1 MRTASL
7 IMFAIMILPVRQEK
21 DYAKQR
27 EEMVKRQIENRGI
40 KDYATLAA
48 MRKVPRHLFVP
59 QDQMAHAYE
68 DRPLPIGWGQTISQP
83 YIVAYMTEVIKPK
96 SNFRVLEIGSGSG
109 YQAAVLAEIVK
120 EVYTI
125 EIIEALGK
133 EAGSRLG
140 KLNYKTVQTK
150 TADGYHGWKEKA
162 PFDAIMV
169 TAAAEYIPPPL
180 IEQLKDGGRM
190 IIPVGSP
197 FMVQQLML
205 IEKTGNKTRTT
216 SLIPVRFVPFK
227 RNQ

>member
-1 MRTASL
+1 MKTAVL
-7 IMFAIMILPVRQEK
+7 IFFALFLLPVQQEK
-21 DYAKQR
+21 EYAKQR
-27 EEMVKRQIENRGI
+27 EAMVKKQIESRGI
-40 KDYATLAA
+40 KDPATLTA

-59 QDQMAHAYE
+59 KDQMANAYE
-68 DRPLPIGWGQTISQP
+68 DRPLPIGSGQTISQP

-109 YQAAVLAEIVK
+109 YQAAVLSEIVK

-125 EIIEALGK
+125 EIIETLGK
-133 EAGSRLG
+133 EASARLS
-140 KLNYKTVQTK
+140 KLNYKNIQSK

-190 IIPVGSP
+190 IIPVGTP
-197 FMVQQLML
+197 FMTQQLML
-205 IEKTGNKTRTT
+205 VEKTGNRTRTT

-227 RNQ
+227 RN